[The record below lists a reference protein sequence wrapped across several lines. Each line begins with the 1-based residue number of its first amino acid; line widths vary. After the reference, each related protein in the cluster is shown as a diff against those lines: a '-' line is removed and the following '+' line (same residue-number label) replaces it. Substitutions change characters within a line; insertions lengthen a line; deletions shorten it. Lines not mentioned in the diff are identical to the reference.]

1 MASDFVQTISETP
14 LDVCDTMMTEQALFD
29 WGDFHSGDFHWGDY
43 GILTFRNQEGEN
55 YMFAEWDYDLQLA
68 ATDATMTLDNTSFGL
83 HNVSS
88 TDDEISPL

>member
-1 MASDFVQTISETP
+1 MASDFVQTISEIP
-14 LDVCDTMMTEQALFD
+14 LDVCDTMITEQALFD
-29 WGDFHSGDFHWGDY
+29 WGDFHWGDY

-68 ATDATMTLDNTSFGL
+68 ATDATMNLDNTSFGL